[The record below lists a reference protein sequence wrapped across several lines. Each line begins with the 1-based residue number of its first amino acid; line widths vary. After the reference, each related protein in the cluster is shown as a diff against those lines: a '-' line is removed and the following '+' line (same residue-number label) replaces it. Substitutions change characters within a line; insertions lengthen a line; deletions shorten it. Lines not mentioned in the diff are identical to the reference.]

1 MMKDCLSAREAQFTR
16 LINMTGAI
24 SDQVNKDTYEAL
36 LENATKFANESLPV
50 CNKSDFLVVSVGGDK
65 KLNNKRQALL
75 FEHEEA
81 TIGPRK
87 GGFAWD
93 E

>member
-50 CNKSDFLVVSVGGDK
+50 CNKSDFLVVSV
-65 KLNNKRQALL
+65 ALL
-75 FEHEEA
+75 LEHEEA
-81 TIGPRK
+81 TSGPRK
-87 GGFAWD
+87 GGFA
-93 E
+93 